1 MKLRRLVV
9 VTLAVCALVAPTR
22 VPAAESFDASVT
34 QYVNENERENP
45 LFASRIGIYTY
56 DDFLPD
62 YSAAGRERHRAWL
75 DAWRARF
82 AASIQRDEGLGV
94 EADRAAVIDAIDAEV
109 YEDRMLTPIAN
120 NPGLYVGV
128 LAQGIFGPLNRTDES
143 VDVRMTHIAHRLALV
158 PGLVASAEGNLQRPA
173 HVAADLAIMQNRGA
187 IALYE
192 NKILPAAAAASPAI
206 RAQVEAN
213 LPAAIAALKSL
224 QAFLEGPLLAR
235 ADGPTRV
242 GAAVF
247 DTLLRLR
254 GGTSTPR
261 AELVAR
267 ARADMKATQVQ
278 MARIARTLYHPAY
291 LSSTAAIREVDDETV
306 TRTVLD
312 ELAKQHPPAT
322 EVLATAR
329 TDVAHI
335 EDFLRSSNVVALPIP
350 ETLIVRETPAF
361 QAGVAGASMSSAG
374 PFAPLNPGYYNVD
387 AIPANWDPTR
397 VESYLREYNNF
408 EMQILS
414 IHEAV
419 PGHYVQ
425 LRYANEAPSLV
436 RKVFGNGA
444 FIEGWACYTEGMML
458 DAGYGENDQ
467 KLRLFQLKWR
477 LREYANA
484 IIDADYHTGGLTHDA
499 MMSLL
504 VDGAFQ
510 EPAEA
515 EGKWHRL
522 ELSHD
527 QLSTYFIGLDAIE
540 TARAHAHLPMAEFN
554 RRLLRMGS
562 VEPRFIEPLLG
573 VTKS

>member
-1 MKLRRLVV
+1 MRLRRIVV
-9 VTLAVCALVAPTR
+9 AALAACALVVPAR
-22 VPAAESFDASVT
+22 VPAAESFAALVT

-45 LFASRIGIYTY
+45 LFASRIGIYAY

-75 DAWRARF
+75 GAWRTRL
-82 AASIQRDEGLGV
+82 AASVQRGEGLGV
-94 EADRAAVIDAIDAEV
+94 AADRAALIDAIDADV
-109 YEDRMLTPIAN
+109 YEDHMLTPTAS

-128 LAQGIFGPLNRTDES
+128 VAQGIFGPLNRTDES
-143 VDVRMTHIAHRLALV
+143 VDVRMTHIARRLALV
-158 PGLVASAEGNLQRPA
+158 PGLVAAAEENLQHPA
-173 HVAADLAIMQNRGA
+173 HVAADLAISQNRGA

-192 NKILPAAAAASPAI
+192 NKILPAAAAASPDV
-206 RAQVEAN
+206 RAHVEAT
-213 LPAAIAALKSL
+213 LPAAIAALKSF
-224 QAFLEGPLLAR
+224 QTFLAGPLLAR

-242 GAAVF
+242 GAPVF

-267 ARADMKATQVQ
+267 ARAN
-278 MARIARTLYHPAY
+278 MARAQHEMSAIARALYAKSADGGFR
-291 LSSTAAIREVDDETV
+291 SSKAMNDDVV
-306 TRTVLD
+306 TRAVLD
-312 ELAKQHPPAT
+312 DLARNHPSAAGVLEL
-322 EVLATAR
+322 AR
-329 TDVAHI
+329 TDVAKI
-335 EDFLRSSNVVALPIP
+335 EDFLRTSGVVALPTP
-350 ETLIVRETPAF
+350 ETLVVRETPAF

-387 AIPANWDPTR
+387 AIPANWDAPR
-397 VESYLREYNNF
+397 VESYLREYNDF

-458 DAGYGENDQ
+458 DSGYGANDP

-484 IIDADYHTGGLTHDA
+484 IIDAEYHTGGLTHDA

-504 VDGAFQ
+504 VDGAYQ

-540 TARAHAHLPMAEFN
+540 TARASAHLPVPEFN

-573 VTKS
+573 VAKS